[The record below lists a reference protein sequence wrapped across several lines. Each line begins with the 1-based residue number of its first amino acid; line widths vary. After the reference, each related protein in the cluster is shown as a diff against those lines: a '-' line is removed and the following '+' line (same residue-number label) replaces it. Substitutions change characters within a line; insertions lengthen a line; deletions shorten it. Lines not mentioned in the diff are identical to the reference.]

1 MTNISRRIRRLEEA
15 RFGTAADNEFA
26 RRLLERMAEGRR
38 RVAEAKKQRG
48 ELWGPDS
55 DDDGE
60 DLRGLSLNEI
70 LHRGRARA
78 RATTAKQAAQRDIAS
93 KVDG

>member
-1 MTNISRRIRRLEEA
+1 MLRPPGVQLDIIVGE
-15 RFGTAADNEFA
+15 
-26 RRLLERMAEGRR
+26 EGRG

-48 ELWGPDS
+48 ELWDPDG

-78 RATTAKQAAQRDIAS
+78 ARARAERDAAQLDTAS
-93 KVDG
+93 KGDV